1 MTSFMPFLVMIAAF
15 ATVGALMF
23 GIFTFIRGGHSDA
36 RRSNKMMQLRVILQF
51 VTILLMGL
59 FAILTMG

>member
-23 GIFTFIRGGHSDA
+23 GIFTFIRSGQSDA
-36 RRSNKMMQLRVILQF
+36 RRSNKMMQMRVIFQF
-51 VTILLMGL
+51 LTILLMGVL
-59 FAILTMG
+59 AILTMK